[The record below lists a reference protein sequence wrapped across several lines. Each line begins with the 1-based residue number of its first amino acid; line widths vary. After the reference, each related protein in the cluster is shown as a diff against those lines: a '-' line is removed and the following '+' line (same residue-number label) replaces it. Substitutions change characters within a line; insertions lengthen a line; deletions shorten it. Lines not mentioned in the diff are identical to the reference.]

1 MNAQATT
8 YKGLALLAEDDCSV
22 IRWQREDVA
31 TAGVPIL
38 CILGDT
44 RYYAV
49 FDRDS
54 RSTPGGYGHVKHD
67 IAQPERRV
75 GEARGQICKVRRD
88 YVVLEKYRN
97 PGRLKIS
104 HDIVVGNVENL
115 D

>member
-1 MNAQATT
+1 M
-8 YKGLALLAEDDCSV
+8 
-22 IRWQREDVA
+22 
-31 TAGVPIL
+31 
-38 CILGDT
+38 
-44 RYYAV
+44 
-49 FDRDS
+49 
-54 RSTPGGYGHVKHD
+54 KHD